1 MSVVQKCTQGGGGG
15 EGGGITSLVD
25 AGKGRGTCSCL
36 LKTTVFFNTLCFKD
50 KIKFKDKVKS
60 KCWF

>member
-1 MSVVQKCTQGGGGG
+1 MGGGG